1 MKKSSLFTG
10 LVLMALTMLL
20 SGCEKSTSDAYPYTF
35 KFITENYK
43 PFNYVENSVIKG
55 IAPDLLKEICIRMN
69 IPFEVEILP
78 WSTGYSQV
86 QSSPNSVLFST
97 VLNSAR
103 KDLFK
108 WAGPIASMDWY
119 FYSTSSFSSSL
130 NSLEEAKK
138 SGIKIGVIKDYSIE
152 QYLKQEGFTNFI
164 YCTDNID
171 AFNRLLKGEID
182 LYPSDKLTAEAA
194 LKSLN
199 KTIYSVTPKLTI
211 RTDLIYFA
219 FNKQVPD
226 EVVGDFQQT
235 IDALKRDGTLRS
247 LTQKYLNSLDSPG
260 ILQLYTEQYP
270 PLTFRNTNGE
280 LTGFGTDVVNEIMKR
295 TGQLE
300 PIKLSNWS
308 NGYDLALNNPNVCL
322 FTMDRT
328 TLRQNLFQW
337 VGPIGTNTTWFYTK
351 AGSGITITSIDNAK
365 TLSSVGT
372 VTSWFSDQHLRSLGF
387 NNLVSNSDPKVMAK
401 KLMDGE
407 IAAFVC
413 SGVTFGDI
421 LKEIGYQFSSVVPA
435 FSLMSSDYYISF
447 SKNTPA
453 SITTQWQNALE
464 SAKQDGT
471 YQAIYKKWFQ

>member
-1 MKKSSLFTG
+1 MNKSSLLTG
-10 LVLMALTMLL
+10 IVLIVLTMLFC
-20 SGCEKSTSDAYPYTF
+20 SCEKNCSDAYPYTF
-35 KFITENYK
+35 KFITEDYK
-43 PFNYVENSVIKG
+43 PFNYVENSAVKG
-55 IAPDLLKEICIRMN
+55 LTPDLLKEICKRMI

-78 WSTGYSQV
+78 WSEGYAQV
-86 QSSPNSVLFST
+86 QNSPNAVLFST
-97 VLNSAR
+97 ALNSAR

-108 WAGPIASMDWY
+108 WAGPIASLDWF
-119 FYSTSSFSSSL
+119 FYSTPSFTGTL
-130 NSLEEAKK
+130 NTLEEAKM

-164 YCTDNID
+164 YCTNNVN
-171 AFNRLLKGEID
+171 AFEKLLNGEID

-199 KTIYSVTPKLTI
+199 KTIYAVTPKLTI

-219 FNKQVPD
+219 FNKQIPD
-226 EVVGDFQQT
+226 EVVSDFQQT
-235 IDALKRDGTLRS
+235 IDALKRDGTLRT
-247 LTQKYLNSLDSPG
+247 LTQQYLNSLDSPG

-270 PLTFRNTNGE
+270 PLTFRNSSGE
-280 LTGFGTDVVNEIMKR
+280 ITGFGTDVVYEIMKR

-308 NGYDLALNNPNVCL
+308 NGYELALNNPNVCL

-328 TLRQNLFQW
+328 TLRENLFQW

-351 AGSGITITSIDNAK
+351 AGSGITISSIDNAK
-365 TLSSVGT
+365 SLTSVGT

-407 IAAFVC
+407 ISAFVC

-421 LKEIGYQFSSVVPA
+421 LKEIGYPYSSVVPA
-435 FSLMSSDYYISF
+435 FSLMSSEYYISF
-447 SKNTPA
+447 SRNTPT
-453 SITTQWQNALE
+453 SVTTQWQKALE

-471 YQAIYKKWFQ
+471 YDAIYKKWFQ

>member
-1 MKKSSLFTG
+1 MKKSSLLMG
-10 LVLMALTMLL
+10 IVLMALALL
-20 SGCEKSTSDAYPYTF
+20 LCGCEKSTTDAYPYTF
-35 KFITENYK
+35 KFISEEYK
-43 PFNYVENSVIKG
+43 PLNYVENSVVKG
-55 IAPDLLKEICIRMN
+55 LAPDLLKEICKKMN

-78 WSTGYSQV
+78 WSEGYAKT
-86 QSSPNSVLFST
+86 QSTSNAVLFST

-108 WAGPIASMDWY
+108 WAGPIASLDWF
-119 FYSTSSFSSSL
+119 FYSSPSFMYTI
-130 NSLEEAKK
+130 NSLDDAKK
-138 SGIKIGVIKDYSIE
+138 SGIKIGVVKDYSIE

-164 YCTDNID
+164 YCTNNVN
-171 AFNRLLKGEID
+171 AFDKLLKGEID
-182 LYPSDKLTAEAA
+182 LYPCDKLTAEAA
-194 LKSLN
+194 LKTLN
-199 KTIYSVTPKLTI
+199 KTIYSVSNKHTI
-211 RTDLIYFA
+211 RTDLLYFA

-235 IDALKRDGTLRS
+235 IDALKIDGTLRTI
-247 LTQKYLNSLDSPG
+247 TQEYLNSLDSPG

-270 PLTFRNTNGE
+270 PLTYRNSNGE
-280 LTGFGTDVVNEIMKR
+280 ITGFGTDVVLEIMKR

-308 NGYDLALNNPNVCL
+308 NGYELALNNPNVCL

-351 AGSGITITSIDNAK
+351 AGSGVTITSIDNAK

-421 LKEIGYQFSSVVPA
+421 LKEIGYHYSSVVPA
-435 FSLMSSDYYISF
+435 FSLMSSDYYIAF
-447 SKNTPA
+447 SKNTPV
-453 SITTQWQNALE
+453 SVLTKWQNALE